1 MEQPSDAVL
10 LCGRDM
16 AEGAILR
23 FAGGTAGVFTTR
35 RPGSDDANEDGAA
48 LIPFDRERG
57 VLAVADGVGGGPAG
71 GQAAEVALRAL
82 QAALA
87 DAVREGDELRTAI
100 LNGFERA
107 NQELVSADGGGTTTL
122 VVAALEQGCVRPF
135 HTGDSELFVTG
146 QRGRLKLQTVS
157 HSPVGYA
164 VEAGLL
170 DAQEALHHE
179 ERHFISNAIGT
190 PDMRIEI
197 GSRLHL
203 AMRDTVVMGSDG
215 LFDNLSADDI
225 AAAVATG
232 PLEAALRRAPE
243 ACHRRM
249 TAPRSGE
256 PSKPDDLTLLLY
268 RSN

>member
-1 MEQPSDAVL
+1 
-10 LCGRDM
+10 M
-16 AEGAILR
+16 AQGAIFP
-23 FAGGTAGVFTTR
+23 FAGGAAGVFTTR
-35 RPGSDDANEDGAA
+35 RPGSEDANEDGAA
-48 LIPFDRERG
+48 LIPFDRARG
-57 VLAVADGVGGGPAG
+57 VLALADGVGGGPAG

-82 QAALA
+82 QTALA
-87 DAVREGDELRTAI
+87 EAVREGDELRTGI

-107 NQELVSADGGGTTTL
+107 NRELVSAEGGGTTTL
-122 VVAALEQGCVRPF
+122 VVAALENGFVRPF

-170 DAQEALHHE
+170 DDQEALHHE

-197 GSRLHL
+197 GPHLRL
-203 AMRDTVVMGSDG
+203 AVRDTVVMGSDG
-215 LFDNLSADDI
+215 LFDNLSVSEI
-225 AAAVATG
+225 AAAVASG
-232 PLEAALRRAPE
+232 PLEDALRKAPE
-243 ACHRRM
+243 TCHRRM
-249 TAPRSGE
+249 TAPRNGE

-268 RSN
+268 RRA